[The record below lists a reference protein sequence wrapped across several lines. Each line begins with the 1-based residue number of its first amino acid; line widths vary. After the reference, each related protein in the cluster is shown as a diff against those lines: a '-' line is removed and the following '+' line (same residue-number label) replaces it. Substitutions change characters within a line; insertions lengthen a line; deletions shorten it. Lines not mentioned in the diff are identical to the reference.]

1 MANPPPPYSD
11 ITGISRAVMKDN
23 AQETLVN
30 YNGNARPG
38 ELVVD
43 LTQDPPPLYVGNNQG
58 QLTLVTSGGAGIPTK
73 IENGDSKVEIAT
85 AAGDVEVWVNDTNTV
100 NITNNAIEFV
110 DPYLDIS
117 DQQGARIWN
126 DDGDL
131 NIVNTGDDIIFTAD
145 DDVFIETGGGA
156 ASWQFT
162 NTGNLNA
169 PGNIETTGYI
179 GAGSIAVST
188 SVTGQTLVTDPGP
201 LSGLTPVFG
210 ARGFI
215 NDGNLTAAG
224 NFGAQV
230 SGGGGNSVPVW
241 SDGVNWYIG

>member
-23 AQETLVN
+23 AQETLAN

-38 ELVVD
+38 ELVVN
-43 LTQDPPPLYVGNNQG
+43 LVVDPPVVYVGNNAG
-58 QLTLVTSGGAGIPTK
+58 QLTQIGSSGGTPTK

-100 NITNNAIEFV
+100 NITNNAIEFIE
-110 DPYLDIS
+110 PYMDIS

-131 NIVNTGDDIIFTAD
+131 TIVNTDDDIILTAD
-145 DDVFIETGGGA
+145 DDVFIETGNGA
-156 ASWQFT
+156 MSWQFT
-162 NTGNLNA
+162 NSGLLSL
-169 PGNIETTGYI
+169 PGNIDTAGYI
-179 GAGSIAVST
+179 GAGNIGVSDNIAT
-188 SVTGQTLVTDPGP
+188 KTLVTDPGP
-201 LSGLTPVFG
+201 LSNFTAVWG
-210 ARGFI
+210 ARAFI
-215 NDGNLTAAG
+215 SDGNLAAVG

-230 SGGGGNSVPVW
+230 SGGGANNVPVW
-241 SDGVNWYIG
+241 SDGTNWYIG